1 MSQQRP
7 NPDPNGEPRDLN
19 REGLLR
25 EGLSRE
31 SGPILSE
38 EALLDW
44 VDGRVSSSDAE
55 LLAGASGRRGLA
67 SRVAQMQANKRALSA
82 LPLERAPA
90 DLGDRVVQAL
100 EREALLALSDGQPSG
115 AIPISTYQ
123 SPQRGRRRK
132 SAPAWRVPMA
142 MAAGLALILGGVSF
156 MAYNVLRPANNGGIG
171 PIAQND
177 SNDPLPPEVPAMP
190 GPVGDALAN
199 AMKADEGDPIAMAAS
214 DGDPSRTRGS
224 AEAMFAGADAAK
236 AMAQSAPEPIDDG
249 RALELARERRLA
261 IQVRGASTRSLSL
274 LAQNSGRVW
283 TLEQGMDEGVK
294 LAMDTRRQARYDA
307 IAAIGRHADG
317 SEIAM
322 SADDRT
328 QLALRSL
335 AGVAPLS
342 IQPPAPFVIVPV
354 PAITYTA
361 DLPEGTS
368 SLLSLKA
375 TLGAR
380 LGGSVSYVELDEPQP
395 IDPAAA
401 AMRTLWWTEPTSA
414 WSPRVRVPVYIEP
427 LQ

>member
-90 DLGDRVVQAL
+90 DLGERVVQAL

-156 MAYNVLRPANNGGIG
+156 MAYNVLRPENQGGIG
-171 PIAQND
+171 PMAQND
-177 SNDPLPPEVPAMP
+177 SSDPLPPEVPDMP

-199 AMKADEGDPIAMAAS
+199 VMKGDAGDAVAMAAS
-214 DGDPSRTRGS
+214 DGDPSQARG
-224 AEAMFAGADAAK
+224 AETMIAGAHAAQ
-236 AMAQSAPEPIDDG
+236 AMVQVAPEPIDDA

-294 LAMDTRRQARYDA
+294 LALDIRRQARYDA
-307 IAAIGRHADG
+307 VASIGRHADG
-317 SEIAM
+317 SVVAM

-328 QLALRSL
+328 QLALLSL

-342 IQPPAPFVIVPV
+342 IQPPASFVIVPV

-375 TLGAR
+375 ALGAR
-380 LGGSVSYVELDEPQP
+380 LGGRVSYVELDEPQP
-395 IDPAAA
+395 IDPTTA